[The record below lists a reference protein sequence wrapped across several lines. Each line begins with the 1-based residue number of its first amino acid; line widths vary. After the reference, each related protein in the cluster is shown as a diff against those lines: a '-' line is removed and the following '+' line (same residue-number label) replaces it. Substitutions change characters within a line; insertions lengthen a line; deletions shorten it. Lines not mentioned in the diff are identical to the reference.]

1 MFRIKKLTPELI
13 DTYTSFFDG
22 LSFDHE
28 PHWKSCYCHFFQ
40 SEGTTEAWIKRTGD
54 DNKLSAIRNIYEGM
68 MTGFLAFEDEK
79 CIGWVNANDV
89 KYYKRLEEELKDF
102 IKDKKIA
109 STICYVIH
117 PDYRNQG
124 VARKLL
130 AHAIDYFKHEG
141 YQGMIAFPS
150 ERTMDKERHY
160 HGTMNMYLEHNYE
173 EVDAFHGVKMLY
185 KKLI

>member
-13 DTYTSFFDG
+13 DTFVKFFDG

-28 PHWKSCYCHFFQ
+28 PHWKTCYCNFFQ
-40 SEGTTEAWIKRTGD
+40 SNDTTEEWIKRSGES
-54 DNKLSAIRNIYEGM
+54 NKLASIRNIYEGM

-89 KYYKRLEEELKDF
+89 KYYIRLENELKDYV
-102 IKDKKIA
+102 KGKKVA
-109 STICYVIH
+109 LTVCYVIH

-130 AHAIDYFKHEG
+130 AHAMDYFKYEG
-141 YQGMIAFPS
+141 YQGMIALPS
-150 ERTMDKERHY
+150 ENSVKKELHY
-160 HGTMNMYLEHNYE
+160 HGTMNMYLEQDYKEVGSFHN
-173 EVDAFHGVKMLY
+173 VKIMY
-185 KKLI
+185 KKFI